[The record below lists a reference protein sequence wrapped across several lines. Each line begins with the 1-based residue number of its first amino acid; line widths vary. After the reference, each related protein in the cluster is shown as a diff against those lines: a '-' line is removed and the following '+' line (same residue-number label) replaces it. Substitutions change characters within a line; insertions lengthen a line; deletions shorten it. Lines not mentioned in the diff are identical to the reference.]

1 MVFLTCGSSH
11 FAVTAAPSAGF
22 RTEQGATTG
31 RPTESAGGDV
41 TSGACLWSGHLF
53 SGCSTVTISQFTG
66 QITHASPEAWRFVGW
81 RWFDPEIGRLRILPA
96 ETFGSLPS

>member
-1 MVFLTCGSSH
+1 
-11 FAVTAAPSAGF
+11 
-22 RTEQGATTG
+22 
-31 RPTESAGGDV
+31 
-41 TSGACLWSGHLF
+41 
-53 SGCSTVTISQFTG
+53 VTISQFTG